1 MATLDEL
8 ESPSENSSTSVLSI
22 VNRIR
27 PTVEPLFETE
37 LRNDYKK
44 LLASSI
50 HANILA
56 ATSHLMH
63 GSQMLEHLVQKGMLE
78 IIGAEYSLEKGE
90 VTFFE

>member
-1 MATLDEL
+1 MGVRNARACDVLIGRGTVKGGLYCLYAT
-8 ESPSENSSTSVLSI
+8 
-22 VNRIR
+22 
-27 PTVEPLFETE
+27 
-37 LRNDYKK
+37 
-44 LLASSI
+44 SI

-90 VTFFE
+90 VTFFD